1 MASLALGTAITAGN
15 DATTA
20 DYVAGATIAAGNVV
34 YIDENDSKKIK
45 PATTGSA
52 ALAKAV
58 GIALNGAAANQPVK
72 VITKGTLEN
81 CATMVVGEAYF
92 VSDTAGQVYPSPDY
106 LTGDFGCFLG
116 FAQTATK
123 LKLMPFSIGVAHA

>member
-1 MASLALGTAITAGN
+1 MASLSLGTSVTPGSDASTSDYIAGVTITAGQ
-15 DATTA
+15 
-20 DYVAGATIAAGNVV
+20 VV
-34 YIDENDSKKIK
+34 IIDENDGKRLKL
-45 PATTGSA
+45 ATTASA
-52 ALAKAV
+52 ALAKAI

-72 VITKGTLEN
+72 VITRGTLEN

-92 VSDTAGQVYPSPDY
+92 VSDTGGQVYPSPDY

-123 LKLMPFSIGVAHA
+123 LKLDPFSIGVAHA